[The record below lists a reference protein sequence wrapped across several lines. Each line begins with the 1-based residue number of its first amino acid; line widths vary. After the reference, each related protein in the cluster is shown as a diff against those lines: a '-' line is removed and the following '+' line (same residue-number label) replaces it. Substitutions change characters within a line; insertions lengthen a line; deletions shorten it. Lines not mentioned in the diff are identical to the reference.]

1 MGFTTKIYQSVFA
14 NRPDTTTLIL
24 QHALRHCMYEIRFHG
39 RGGQGGRM
47 AAEALALAAFL
58 EDKYAVSF
66 PFFGAERR
74 GAPVRAFTRID
85 DKKIR
90 VKTQIYEPDCVVV
103 LDEKLVESEDVIEGL
118 KEDGIVV
125 INTRKKP
132 EEIELSRSVRCATVD
147 ATSIALDKLGR
158 AITNT
163 AILGAVAKATGI
175 VGIEAVEKAIIEK
188 FGERLGKEMGEK
200 NAEVARIAYEKTTVG
215 TAKGGKVFEKN
226 DKEESGVKEKE
237 KLIVIMT
244 PGNFTDVKQV
254 LEYFGKMLNI
264 RLNLEETVEPR
275 FINGRTGKVLL
286 NEKEIG
292 TLGEIHPS
300 ILKAW
305 HLKMPLAC
313 LEIDLD
319 ELLIFDYPK

>member
-1 MGFTTKIYQSVFA
+1 
-14 NRPDTTTLIL
+14 
-24 QHALRHCMYEIRFHG
+24 
-39 RGGQGGRM
+39 M

-58 EDKYAVSF
+58 EGKYAVSF

-215 TAKGGKVFEKN
+215 TAKGGKVFEK
-226 DKEESGVKEKE
+226 K
-237 KLIVIMT
+237 
-244 PGNFTDVKQV
+244 KQW
-254 LEYFGKMLNI
+254 LP
-264 RLNLEETVEPR
+264 TVDELPL
-275 FINGRTGKVLL
+275 GGS
-286 NEKEIG
+286 IG
-292 TLGEIHPS
+292 TLQTEAGLVGIGSFIENKTGE
-300 ILKAW
+300 W
-305 HLKMPLAC
+305 RVFMPVV
-313 LEIDLD
+313 D
-319 ELLIFDYPK
+319 EQRCTGCKICWFYCPEAAIEMVDGIAKINYDYCKGCGICANECPVNAKGRR

>member
-1 MGFTTKIYQSVFA
+1 
-14 NRPDTTTLIL
+14 
-24 QHALRHCMYEIRFHG
+24 MYEIRFHG

-58 EDKYAVSF
+58 EGKYAVSF

-118 KEDGIVV
+118 KEDGLVIV
-125 INTRKKP
+125 NTRKKP

-215 TAKGGKVFEKN
+215 TAKGGKVFEK
-226 DKEESGVKEKE
+226 KKQWLPGV
-237 KLIVIMT
+237 
-244 PGNFTDVKQV
+244 
-254 LEYFGKMLNI
+254 
-264 RLNLEETVEPR
+264 
-275 FINGRTGKVLL
+275 
-286 NEKEIG
+286 
-292 TLGEIHPS
+292 
-300 ILKAW
+300 
-305 HLKMPLAC
+305 
-313 LEIDLD
+313 D
-319 ELLIFDYPK
+319 ELPLGGSIGALQTEAGLVGIGSFIENKTGDWRVFMPVVDEQRCTGCKICWFYCPEAAIKMVDGIAKINYDYCKGCGICANECPVNAIKMEREAIA